1 MNLEKGQIAASKA
14 GHDSGRFFI
23 VTEVSDGYVF
33 LSDGKERKLKSPK
46 KKNLKHIAKTNTV
59 LEIPATD
66 KQLRK
71 LLGKFSRVIQED

>member
-1 MNLEKGQIAASKA
+1 MNIEKGQIVISKA

-23 VTEVSDGYVF
+23 VTDVSDGYVF
-33 LSDGKERKLKSPK
+33 LSDGKERKLENPK
-46 KKNLKHIAKTNTV
+46 KKNQKHIAKTNPV
-59 LEIPATD
+59 FEIPATD